1 MAYVYE
7 ETAQAEDET
16 NDQVVVGVPG
26 SMKYHT
32 TYQMSPED
40 DGKYTLKL
48 HVFHISQLVHI
59 PYFVSRKTRR
69 RRPNKHERAR
79 GFHYQS

>member
-1 MAYVYE
+1 MNPDYE
-7 ETAQAEDET
+7 YKGTGQAEDET

-32 TYQMSPED
+32 THQTSPEN

-48 HVFHISQLVHI
+48 HVLHIS
-59 PYFVSRKTRR
+59 
-69 RRPNKHERAR
+69 
-79 GFHYQS
+79 